1 MADGPMRAWGL
12 EVRVTLDLTW
22 LRTWVEVVDAGGFAR
37 AAEQI
42 HLSQPRVSA
51 HIANL
56 EKEFGCSLIERRV
69 RPLTLTDEGKALLP
83 KARAVLAAAEEL
95 LTSGRAER
103 GVLSGSV
110 KVASFAS
117 ASSEFLPQVYSQLK
131 AEHPLV
137 ELGVLDGDVNFIESA
152 LSERRVSLALRPL
165 RPEPRDRALTVRP
178 LWREPFVVVAPK
190 GHPLL
195 ESEEVEPE
203 TLSRYR
209 VITIGNPLS
218 DSLLGYEAET
228 ALGANYVEVPFG
240 TVSHQPTTL
249 AAMVSAGHGIGVINY
264 LAAIMIRRDELE
276 IRPLCHL
283 NRYRDVG
290 IWWHSERPLSAA
302 SQTFLR
308 LVLESPLPDGTVPV
322 PTS

>member
-1 MADGPMRAWGL
+1 
-12 EVRVTLDLTW
+12 VTLDLAW
-22 LRTWVEVVDAGGFAR
+22 LRTWVEVVDVGGFAR

-56 EKEFGCSLIERRV
+56 EKELGCSLIERRV
-69 RPLTLTDEGKALLP
+69 RPLTLTEEGKALLP
-83 KARAVLAAAEEL
+83 KARAVLAAADEL
-95 LTSGRAER
+95 LAGKLAARD
-103 GVLSGSV
+103 VLSGSV

-117 ASSEFLPQVYSQLK
+117 ASSEFLPQVYARLK

-137 ELGVLDGDVNFIESA
+137 ELSVLDGDVNVIESA
-152 LSERRVSLALRPL
+152 LAERRVTVALRPL
-165 RPEPRDRALTVRP
+165 RPEPRDRALSVRP
-178 LWREPFVVVAPK
+178 LWREPFVVVAPT

-195 ESEEVEPE
+195 EHDEVEPAD
-203 TLSRYR
+203 LSQYR

-218 DSLLGYEAET
+218 DSPLGYEAAA
-228 ALGANYVEVPFG
+228 ALRANHVEVPFG

-249 AAMVSAGHGIGVINY
+249 AAMLNAGHGVGVINH
-264 LAAIMIRRDELE
+264 LAAMMTKRDGLQ
-276 IRPLCHL
+276 IRPIRNL

-302 SQTFLR
+302 SQEFVRT
-308 LVLESPLPDGTVPV
+308 VLESPLPPGTLPI
-322 PTS
+322 PKY

>member
-1 MADGPMRAWGL
+1 M
-12 EVRVTLDLTW
+12 TLDLTW

-83 KARAVLAAAEEL
+83 KARAVLAAADEL
-95 LTSGRAER
+95 LTSRHAER

-110 KVASFAS
+110 KIASFAS
-117 ASSEFLPQVYSQLK
+117 ASSEFLPQVYSRLK

-178 LWREPFVVVAPK
+178 MWREPFVVVAPK

-203 TLSRYR
+203 ELSHYR

-276 IRPLCHL
+276 IRPLCHV

-308 LVLESPLPDGTVPV
+308 IVLESPLPEGTVPV

>member
-1 MADGPMRAWGL
+1 M
-12 EVRVTLDLTW
+12 LDLTW
-22 LRTWVEVVDAGGFAR
+22 LRTWVEVVEVGGFAR

-56 EKEFGCSLIERRV
+56 EKELGCSLIERRV

-83 KARAVLAAAEEL
+83 KARAVLAAADEL
-95 LTSGRAER
+95 LASRLAEQ
-103 GVLSGSV
+103 GMVSGSV

-117 ASSEFLPQVYSQLK
+117 ASSEFLPQVFSQLK
-131 AEHPLV
+131 AEHPQV
-137 ELGVLDGDVNFIESA
+137 ELGVLDGDVNFIEAA

-165 RPEPRDRALTVRP
+165 RPEPRDRALTMRP

-195 ESEEVEPE
+195 DRDEIEPAE
-203 TLSRYR
+203 LSHHR

-228 ALGANYVEVPFG
+228 ALSASYVEVPFG

-249 AAMVSAGHGIGVINY
+249 AAMVNAGHGIGVINY
-264 LAAIMIRRDELE
+264 LAAMMIRRDGLE
-276 IRPLCHL
+276 IRPLAHL
-283 NRYRDVG
+283 DRYRDVG
-290 IWWHSERPLSAA
+290 IWWHSERPLTAA
-302 SQTFLR
+302 ARAFVNI
-308 LVLESPLPDGTVPV
+308 VLASPLPEGTVPV
-322 PTS
+322 PTP